1 MITKW
6 TKTLLKKSS
15 LVMQNNFVFYFV
27 LLIAV
32 LNIAQFCY
40 MNDAKSIGVFIVT
53 GFVVSFFSKN
63 NTVII
68 LISMSIANMFSRV
81 SREGF
86 KKGKKTTKS
95 KGQKTKTSDGNAD
108 AAAENKEAEE
118 EKKEAAAEIKEAA
131 AEKKQEMR
139 ESQVGTALD
148 MIDRLKEKLDE
159 LSKA

>member
-6 TKTLLKKSS
+6 TKTLIKKSS

-53 GFVVSFFSKN
+53 GFIVSFFSKN

-68 LISMSIANMFSRV
+68 LISMIIANMFSGV

-86 KKGKKTTKS
+86 KKVKKPKGK
-95 KGQKTKTSDGNAD
+95 KTKTSDGNAD

-118 EKKEAAAEIKEAA
+118 EKKEEAAEIKEAA
-131 AEKKQEMR
+131 SEKKQEMR